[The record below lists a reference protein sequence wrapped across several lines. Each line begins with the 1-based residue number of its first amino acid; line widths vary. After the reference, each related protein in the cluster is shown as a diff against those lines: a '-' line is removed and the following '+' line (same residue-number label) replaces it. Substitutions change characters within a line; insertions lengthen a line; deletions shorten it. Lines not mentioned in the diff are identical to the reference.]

1 MDTREHPEAIAGIV
15 DYFDRNG
22 IGHISQKL
30 DVGDYQI
37 IGHPE
42 VVIDRKHNLG
52 EVVGNVTGEHE
63 RFRRE
68 LLRAQDAGI
77 QLIVLV
83 EHSNRIKTIEDVKRW
98 QNPRLRFSPQA
109 MSGDRLYAVMRTMSA
124 KYGVEWMFCEK
135 RQTGQRIVEILKE
148 RVYGTA

>member
-1 MDTREHPEAIAGIV
+1 M
-15 DYFDRNG
+15 
-22 IGHISQKL
+22 
-30 DVGDYQI
+30 
-37 IGHPE
+37 GHPE
-42 VVIDRKHNLG
+42 VVIDRKRTLG
-52 EVVGNVTGEHE
+52 EVVGNVTQEHE

-68 LLRAQDAGI
+68 LLRAQEAGI

-83 EHSNRIKTIEDVKRW
+83 EHSNRIRTVEDVKRW

-109 MSGDRLYAVMRTMSA
+109 MSGERLYAVMLTMSA

-148 RVYGTA
+148 RVYGTAQQ